1 MTHGLAGELTHF
13 ITEFASF
20 FAEAGLD
27 VLVYDHRGWGRSGTA
42 PGMPRNESDPWQ
54 QVRDYQHAI
63 TYVQN
68 RPDVDPDRLG
78 AWGIALSAGHVFVLG
93 AIDQRLK
100 AVAGQVPFISGHRH
114 VGGLI
119 RSDFASATHQT
130 FADDRRARAHG
141 EAPGYMPVTDKDPMA
156 VSALPTA
163 DTYDYFFGE
172 NGVIKHDPGFAN
184 IITVRTMEYCYG
196 YEPGWYLPRVSPTP
210 LLMVV
215 ALGDHLTSS
224 DLALAAFETAAQPKQ
239 LLTLPGGHFD
249 THRGRDGERA
259 KTVTRDFFVQ
269 HLAQ

>member
-1 MTHGLAGELTHF
+1 MCRTGPTS
-13 ITEFASF
+13 T
-20 FAEAGLD
+20 
-27 VLVYDHRGWGRSGTA
+27 R
-42 PGMPRNESDPWQ
+42 
-54 QVRDYQHAI
+54 
-63 TYVQN
+63 
-68 RPDVDPDRLG
+68 
-78 AWGIALSAGHVFVLG
+78 SAGSVGHRLIGGSHLVLG

-130 FADDRRARAHG
+130 FADDRRAKAHG
-141 EAPGYMPVTDKDPMA
+141 EAPNYMPVTDKDPMA

-184 IITVRTMEYCYG
+184 IITVRSMEYCYG

-215 ALGDHLTSS
+215 AIGDHLTSS